1 MNIAILGAGNIAWHI
16 SKALI
21 KKGHKVLQVW
31 NRSVKPAEEL
41 ALEIGAEIL
50 ESPGFISEEVELIII
65 AVNDEAISSVA
76 AQLKLKDYQIVV
88 HTSGSTSISVLE
100 PFAKQFGV
108 FYPLQTFSKSIEV
121 NFLEIP
127 LCIEAN
133 STALVNKLILLGE
146 DLSQNVQLVSS
157 EQRLKLHIAAVFSC
171 NFTNYFYSIAQQL
184 LEESNLD
191 FNLIRPLIAST
202 ANKIEKALPLETQT
216 GPARRNDQLTIEKH
230 LEFLRQ
236 YPEWKFIYQII
247 SQDIVKMYSENP
259 SSDK

>member
-21 KKGHKVLQVW
+21 KEGHKVLQIW
-31 NRSVKPAEEL
+31 NRSVIPAKEL
-41 ALEIGAEIL
+41 ALLVGAELI

-65 AVNDEAISSVA
+65 AVNDEAISTVA
-76 AQLKLKDYQIVV
+76 AQLKLKDHQIVV

-108 FYPLQTFSKSIEV
+108 FYPLQTFSKGIGV
-121 NFLEIP
+121 NFLKIP

-133 STALVNKLILLGE
+133 SSALASELILLGK
-146 DLSQNVQLVSS
+146 DLSQNVQLVTS

-184 LEESNLD
+184 LGESNLD

-202 ANKIEKALPLETQT
+202 ANKINLALPLETQT
-216 GPARRNDQLTIEKH
+216 GPARRNDQQTITKH
-230 LEFLRQ
+230 LESLGHH
-236 YPEWKFIYQII
+236 PEWKFIYQII